1 MPEMLTLP
9 RRRLKVFVQGQVVIP
24 DWVDD
29 LDSFRRWRHSDDAP
43 QKGEIAFLDSYL
55 WVDLTMEEFL
65 THNQVKAAYDY
76 SIMSVVNPAA
86 LGRYVP
92 DRMLLTNTE
101 ANLNAEPD
109 GLFFT
114 WETLRSG
121 RLRFVEREGQGIM
134 ELEGAADLVLEIVS
148 KSSVRKDTVLLR
160 DLYFKAGIQ
169 EYWLVD
175 VHDGALSF
183 EILQRTPEGYVASL
197 AVDGWVASKV
207 LGKKFQL
214 QKKDDPLGH
223 PQFVVAVGHDLL
235 TKLHEDTKVRR
246 QIHAIIRPFSPAAVS
261 QPPLGVV
268 SFQLGD
274 THCRRHRGGSARG
287 LSGRRAHARRSRI

>member
-1 MPEMLTLP
+1 MSATLAAAPKRPE
-9 RRRLKVFVQGQVVIP
+9 VFVQGQFAIP
-24 DWVDD
+24 RWVED
-29 LDSFRRWRHSDDAP
+29 LESFRRWRLADDAP
-43 QKGEIAFLDSYL
+43 QQGEIAFLDSYI

-76 SIMSVVNPAA
+76 AIMSVVNPAA

-92 DRMLLTNTE
+92 DRMLLTNTA

-114 WETLRSG
+114 WETMRSG
-121 RLRFVEREGQGIM
+121 RLSLVEREGQGIM

-160 DLYFKAGIQ
+160 DLYFKAGVL

-175 VHDGALSF
+175 VREGAMSF
-183 EILQRTPEGYVASL
+183 EILQWTPEGYVA
-197 AVDGWVASKV
+197 APVVDGWVASKV

-214 QKKDDPLGH
+214 QNKTDPLGH
-223 PQFVVAVGHDLL
+223 PQFMVAVAD
-235 TKLHEDTKVRR
+235 
-246 QIHAIIRPFSPAAVS
+246 
-261 QPPLGVV
+261 
-268 SFQLGD
+268 
-274 THCRRHRGGSARG
+274 
-287 LSGRRAHARRSRI
+287 